1 MLNEISQTQNDKDY
15 MPLFTCGNQSSYTY
29 RGKTY
34 HSGTQELG
42 TGGKKGFLCNG
53 NNVSIW
59 SDDFPGEHNSAPTD
73 RFCSGKQSSQEA
85 EWSQPR
91 VYCMPRNVETWLLWS
106 RRLRS
111 GDVFLIL
118 PCEDVAKVRVPSWQA
133 WLVPH
138 LIPHL
143 PAKEGRGEL
152 SSPAC
157 KLSACQTAISTSGLT
172 LDLLGPH
179 APPGV
184 ERQNQHPL
192 TLGLKNLCHWNTV
205 SPWD

>member
-1 MLNEISQTQNDKDY
+1 MTKIKCHYSYAVTKVVTLTEAKHGIAVPRNWGQEARKGSYVMETVFQFEVMTSQVYITVLPQTD
-15 MPLFTCGNQSSYTY
+15 
-29 RGKTY
+29 GK
-34 HSGTQELG
+34 E
-42 TGGKKGFLCNG
+42 
-53 NNVSIW
+53 
-59 SDDFPGEHNSAPTD
+59 
-73 RFCSGKQSSQEA
+73 SSQETG
-85 EWSQPR
+85 WSQPW

-111 GDVFLIL
+111 GKVFLML
-118 PCEDVAKVRVPSWQA
+118 PCEDVAKVRVPSWQT

-152 SSPAC
+152 SSPTR
-157 KLSACQTAISTSGLT
+157 KLPACQTVISTSGLT

-179 APPGV
+179 APPGMK
-184 ERQNQHPL
+184 RQNQHPL
-192 TLGLKNLCHWNTV
+192 TLRLKNLCHWNTV